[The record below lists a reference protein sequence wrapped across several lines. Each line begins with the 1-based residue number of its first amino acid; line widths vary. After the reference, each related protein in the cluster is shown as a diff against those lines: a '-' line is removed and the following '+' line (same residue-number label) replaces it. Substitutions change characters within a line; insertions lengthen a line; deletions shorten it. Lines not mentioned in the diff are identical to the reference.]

1 MDTAQPGL
9 GDSVVKAQ
17 ELLNALA
24 TAPVEEHPDLFD
36 QIHSALAQSLT
47 EIDGL

>member
-1 MDTAQPGL
+1 MTIDPVAR
-9 GDSVVKAQ
+9 AQ
-17 ELLNALA
+17 ELLNTLA

-36 QIHSALAQSLT
+36 SIHAALTQSLT